1 MSKTSNK
8 RLMGQRSGQIKVNTA
23 SVQKSADKI
32 KTLSNTVR
40 NRKLTVEFTYSKGE
54 VVKQLENYAKALKST
69 GEAVAD
75 LMEKTSILLNKTA
88 KQFEKADKSIA
99 RQILKEEKK

>member
-32 KTLSNTVR
+32 KTLSVIPERVNFNYYYPTSF
-40 NRKLTVEFTYSKGE
+40 LPHLYILQHLVE
-54 VVKQLENYAKALKST
+54 
-69 GEAVAD
+69 
-75 LMEKTSILLNKTA
+75 
-88 KQFEKADKSIA
+88 
-99 RQILKEEKK
+99 